1 MAGYTKLSVCVTE
14 EQGEILAAYLAEYP
28 FDSFDYE
35 KGLFNAYVP
44 TEDLEDC
51 RAEVKSLLEEEGF
64 IDYFFEEI
72 EAQNWNAVWESNF
85 DEVEVRGEVLIRAP
99 FHKERPDYKGLEI
112 IIQPKMSFGTGHHC
126 TTQLMIESM
135 LDGSPE
141 GKRVLD
147 MGSGTGVLAIVAA
160 KLGAESV
167 LAVEIDD
174 MAEES
179 VRENIALNGVADK
192 IESICGDASAIEGRG
207 FDLVLAN
214 INRNILLADME
225 AYDKALTVGG
235 RLVLSGFLADDIDIL
250 VEKAASLG
258 YKLAKRRSNDI
269 WQSLELIKTKDERRE
284 TRDFL

>member
-1 MAGYTKLSVCVTE
+1 MAGYTKLSVSTTE

-35 KGLFNAYVP
+35 KGLFNAYAP
-44 TEDLEDC
+44 TEELEGC

-72 EAQNWNAVWESNF
+72 EAQNWNAVWESDF
-85 DEVEVRGEVLIRAP
+85 DEVEVRGEVFIRAP

-179 VRENIALNGVADK
+179 VRENIILNGVSDK
-192 IESICGDASAIEGRG
+192 IESICGDASAIEGRA
-207 FDLVLAN
+207 FDIVLAN

-225 AYDKALTVGG
+225 AYDKTLTAGG
-235 RLVLSGFLADDIDIL
+235 HLVLSGFLAEDVDIL

-258 YKLAKRRSNDI
+258 YKLAKRRTNDI
-269 WQSLELIKTKDERRE
+269 WRSLELIKN
-284 TRDFL
+284 

>member
-1 MAGYTKLSVCVTE
+1 MAGYTKLSVSATE

-35 KGLFNAYVP
+35 KGLFNAYAP
-44 TEDLEDC
+44 TEELEGC

-72 EAQNWNAVWESNF
+72 EAQNWNAVWESDF
-85 DEVEVRGEVLIRAP
+85 DEVEVRGEVFIRAP

-179 VRENIALNGVADK
+179 VRENIILNGVSDK
-192 IESICGDASAIEGRG
+192 IESICGDASAIEGRA
-207 FDLVLAN
+207 FDIVLAN

-225 AYDKALTVGG
+225 AYDKTLTAGG
-235 RLVLSGFLADDIDIL
+235 HLVLSGFLAEDVDIL

-258 YKLAKRRSNDI
+258 YKLAKRRTNDI
-269 WQSLELIKTKDERRE
+269 WRSLELIKN
-284 TRDFL
+284 

>member
-1 MAGYTKLSVCVTE
+1 MAGYTKLSVSTTE

-35 KGLFNAYVP
+35 KGLFNAYAP
-44 TEDLEDC
+44 TEELEGC

-235 RLVLSGFLADDIDIL
+235 RLVLSGFLAEDIEIL
-250 VEKAASLG
+250 VKKATSLG
-258 YKLAKRRSNDI
+258 YKLAKKRTNDI
-269 WQSLELIKTKDERRE
+269 WQSLELIKN
-284 TRDFL
+284 

>member
-1 MAGYTKLSVCVTE
+1 MAGYTKLSVSTTE

-35 KGLFNAYVP
+35 KGLFNAYAP
-44 TEDLEDC
+44 TEELEGC

-72 EAQNWNAVWESNF
+72 EAQNWNAVWESDF
-85 DEVEVRGEVLIRAP
+85 DEVEVRGEVFIRAP

-179 VRENIALNGVADK
+179 VRENIALNGVAEK
-192 IESICGDASAIEGRG
+192 IESICGDASAIEGRA
-207 FDLVLAN
+207 FDIVLAN

-225 AYDKALTVGG
+225 AYDKTLTAGG
-235 RLVLSGFLADDIDIL
+235 HLVLSGFLAEDVDIL

-258 YKLAKRRSNDI
+258 YKLAKRRTNDI
-269 WQSLELIKTKDERRE
+269 WRSLELIKN
-284 TRDFL
+284 

>member
-1 MAGYTKLSVCVTE
+1 MAGYTKLSVCITE
-14 EQGEILAAYLAEYP
+14 EQGEILAAFLAEYP

-35 KGLFNAYVP
+35 KGLFNAYIP
-44 TEDLEDC
+44 TDELEDC

-72 EAQNWNAVWESNF
+72 EVQNWNAVWESNF

-135 LDGSPE
+135 LDTSSS

-179 VRENIALNGVADK
+179 VRENIVLNGVADK
-192 IESICGDASAIEGRG
+192 IESICGDATAIEGRE
-207 FDLVLAN
+207 FDIVLAN

-225 AYDKALTVGG
+225 AYDKTIVAGG
-235 RLVLSGFLADDIDIL
+235 RLVLSGFLAEDVAIL
-250 VEKAASLG
+250 VEKASSLG
-258 YKLAKRRSNDI
+258 YELSRRRTNDI
-269 WQSLELIKTKDERRE
+269 WQSLELIKTKK
-284 TRDFL
+284 

>member
-1 MAGYTKLSVCVTE
+1 MAGYTKLSVSATE

-35 KGLFNAYVP
+35 KGLFNAYAP
-44 TEDLEDC
+44 TEELEGC

-64 IDYFFEEI
+64 IDYFFEDI
-72 EAQNWNAVWESNF
+72 EAQNWNAVWESDF
-85 DEVEVRGEVLIRAP
+85 DEVEVRGEVFIRAP

-179 VRENIALNGVADK
+179 VRENIALNGVAEK
-192 IESICGDASAIEGRG
+192 IESICGDASAIEGRA
-207 FDLVLAN
+207 FDIVLAN

-225 AYDKALTVGG
+225 VYDKTLTAGG
-235 RLVLSGFLADDIDIL
+235 HLVLSGFLAEDVDIL

-258 YKLAKRRSNDI
+258 YKLAKRRTNDI
-269 WQSLELIKTKDERRE
+269 WRSLELIKN
-284 TRDFL
+284 

>member
-1 MAGYTKLSVCVTE
+1 MAGYTKLSVSATE

-35 KGLFNAYVP
+35 KGLFNAYAP
-44 TEDLEDC
+44 TEELEGC

-72 EAQNWNAVWESNF
+72 EAQNWNAVWESDF

-179 VRENIALNGVADK
+179 VRENIILNGVSDK
-192 IESICGDASAIEGRG
+192 IESICGDASAIEGRA
-207 FDLVLAN
+207 FDIVLAN

-225 AYDKALTVGG
+225 AYDKTLTAGG
-235 RLVLSGFLADDIDIL
+235 HLVLSGFLAEDVDIL

-258 YKLAKRRSNDI
+258 YKLAKRRTNDI
-269 WQSLELIKTKDERRE
+269 WRSLELIKN
-284 TRDFL
+284 

>member
-1 MAGYTKLSVCVTE
+1 MAGYTKLSVSTTE

-35 KGLFNAYVP
+35 KGLFNAYAP
-44 TEDLEDC
+44 TEELEGC

-72 EAQNWNAVWESNF
+72 EAQNWNAVWESDF
-85 DEVEVRGEVLIRAP
+85 DEVEVRGEVFIRAP

-147 MGSGTGVLAIVAA
+147 MGSGTGVLAIAAA

-179 VRENIALNGVADK
+179 VRENIALNGVAEK
-192 IESICGDASAIEGRG
+192 IESICGDASAIEGRA
-207 FDLVLAN
+207 FDIVLAN

-225 AYDKALTVGG
+225 AYDKTLTAGG
-235 RLVLSGFLADDIDIL
+235 HLVLSGFLAEDVDIL

-258 YKLAKRRSNDI
+258 YKLAKRRTNDI
-269 WQSLELIKTKDERRE
+269 WRSLELIKN
-284 TRDFL
+284 

>member
-1 MAGYTKLSVCVTE
+1 MASYTKLSVCITE

-35 KGLFNAYVP
+35 KGLFNAYIP
-44 TEDLEDC
+44 TDELEDC

-72 EAQNWNAVWESNF
+72 EVQNWNAVWESNF

-135 LDGSPE
+135 LDTSPN

-160 KLGAESV
+160 KLGAENV

-179 VRENIALNGVADK
+179 VRENIALNGVTEK
-192 IESICGDASAIEGRG
+192 IESICGDATAIEGRE
-207 FDLVLAN
+207 FDIVLAN

-225 AYDKALTVGG
+225 AYDKTIVAGG
-235 RLVLSGFLADDIDIL
+235 RLVLSGFLAEDVDIL
-250 VEKAASLG
+250 VEKASSLG
-258 YKLAKRRSNDI
+258 YELSRRRTNDI
-269 WQSLELIKTKDERRE
+269 WQSLELIKTKNRI
-284 TRDFL
+284 

>member
-1 MAGYTKLSVCVTE
+1 MAGYTKLSVCATE

-35 KGLFNAYVP
+35 KGLFNAYAP
-44 TEDLEDC
+44 TEELEGC
-51 RAEVKSLLEEEGF
+51 RAEVESLLEEEGF

-72 EAQNWNAVWESNF
+72 EAQNWNAVWESDF

-179 VRENIALNGVADK
+179 VRENIILNGVSDK
-192 IESICGDASAIEGRG
+192 IESICGDASAIEGRA
-207 FDLVLAN
+207 FDIVLAN

-225 AYDKALTVGG
+225 AYDKTLTAGG
-235 RLVLSGFLADDIDIL
+235 HLVLSGFLAEDVDIL

-258 YKLAKRRSNDI
+258 YKLAKRRTNDI
-269 WQSLELIKTKDERRE
+269 WRSLELIKN
-284 TRDFL
+284 

>member
-1 MAGYTKLSVCVTE
+1 MAGYTKLSVSTTE

-35 KGLFNAYVP
+35 KGLFNAYAP
-44 TEDLEDC
+44 TEELESC

-179 VRENIALNGVADK
+179 VRENIALNGVANK
-192 IESICGDASAIEGRG
+192 IESICGDATAIEGRK
-207 FDLVLAN
+207 FDIVLAN

-225 AYDKALTVGG
+225 AYDKTIVAGG
-235 RLVLSGFLADDIDIL
+235 RLVLSGFLAEDIAIL
-250 VEKAASLG
+250 VEKASSLG
-258 YKLAKRRSNDI
+258 YELSRRRTNDI
-269 WQSLELIKTKDERRE
+269 WQSLELVKTKK
-284 TRDFL
+284 

>member
-1 MAGYTKLSVCVTE
+1 MAGYTKLSVSTTE

-35 KGLFNAYVP
+35 KGLFNAYAP
-44 TEDLEDC
+44 TEELEGC

-72 EAQNWNAVWESNF
+72 EAQNWNAVWESDF

-179 VRENIALNGVADK
+179 VRENIILNGVSDK
-192 IESICGDASAIEGRG
+192 IESICGDASAIEGRA
-207 FDLVLAN
+207 FDIVLAN

-225 AYDKALTVGG
+225 AYDKTLTAGG
-235 RLVLSGFLADDIDIL
+235 HLVLSGFLAEDVDIL

-258 YKLAKRRSNDI
+258 YKLAKRRTNDI
-269 WQSLELIKTKDERRE
+269 WRSLELIKN
-284 TRDFL
+284 

>member
-1 MAGYTKLSVCVTE
+1 MAGYTKLSVSATE

-35 KGLFNAYVP
+35 KGLFNAYAP
-44 TEDLEDC
+44 TEELEGC

-72 EAQNWNAVWESNF
+72 EAQNWNAVWESDF
-85 DEVEVRGEVLIRAP
+85 DEVEVRGEVFIRAP

-179 VRENIALNGVADK
+179 VRENIILNGVSDK
-192 IESICGDASAIEGRG
+192 IESICGDASAIEGRA
-207 FDLVLAN
+207 FDIVLAN

-225 AYDKALTVGG
+225 VYDKTLTAGG
-235 RLVLSGFLADDIDIL
+235 HLVLSGFLAEDVDIL

-258 YKLAKRRSNDI
+258 YKLAKRRTNDI
-269 WQSLELIKTKDERRE
+269 WRSLELIKN
-284 TRDFL
+284 